1 MVDYRGAAP
10 VIHHLMNIAKHCALK
25 KRTVTKHDYDI
36 KKLLDYYTT
45 IQYYLYNSKIHP
57 GRKDMTD
64 AVLFEQKGMTAIL
77 TINRPKA
84 NQLSHDVFEGF
95 KDLLDRCESDNSIR
109 VIVITGSGDKIFCG
123 GADLSGGFGDFTPV
137 DFLKRGQ
144 DLFNR
149 IAEFQKPVIAAING
163 HALGGGCELALACHL
178 RLLKKGARI
187 GLTETNLGIIPGY
200 GGTLRLPKL
209 IGETKAIEYII
220 LGRQIESERA
230 IELGLVNRLTK
241 EDDTLHQALE
251 LADEISKRPPLAVKA
266 VLKIFANA
274 HCSDRETH
282 LKTEREELAK
292 LFGTK
297 DMVEG
302 ISAFAQK
309 REPNF
314 KGE

>member
-1 MVDYRGAAP
+1 MGD
-10 VIHHLMNIAKHCALK
+10 
-25 KRTVTKHDYDI
+25 
-36 KKLLDYYTT
+36 
-45 IQYYLYNSKIHP
+45 S
-57 GRKDMTD
+57 
-64 AVLFEQKGMTAIL
+64 VLFEQKEMTAIL

-95 KDLLDRCESDNSIR
+95 SALLDKCESDNSIR

-178 RLLKKGARI
+178 RVLKSGARI
-187 GLTETNLGIIPGY
+187 GLTETNLGIMPGY
-200 GGTLRLPKL
+200 GGTLRLPKV
-209 IGETKAIEYII
+209 IGETKALEYIL
-220 LGRQIESERA
+220 LGKQIDSDTA
-230 IELGLVNRLTK
+230 VALGMINRLSK
-241 EDDTLHQALE
+241 EEDTLADALQLAAE
-251 LADEISKRPPLAVKA
+251 LSKRPPLAVKA
-266 VLKIFANA
+266 VLKLHGQA
-274 HCSDRETH
+274 HRSDRETH
-282 LKTEREELAK
+282 LKTEREELAN

-297 DMVEG
+297 DVIEG
-302 ISAFAQK
+302 MTAFAQK
-309 REPNF
+309 REPVF

>member
-1 MVDYRGAAP
+1 
-10 VIHHLMNIAKHCALK
+10 MN
-25 KRTVTKHDYDI
+25 
-36 KKLLDYYTT
+36 
-45 IQYYLYNSKIHP
+45 
-57 GRKDMTD
+57 D
-64 AVLFEQKGMTAIL
+64 AVLFEQRDMTAIL

-95 KDLLDRCESDNSIR
+95 ATHLDRCFSDKSIR
-109 VIVITGSGDKIFCG
+109 VVIITGAGDKIFCG

-149 IAEFQKPVIAAING
+149 IAEFPKPVIAAING
-163 HALGGGCELALACHL
+163 HALGGGCELTLACHL
-178 RLLKKGARI
+178 RILKKGARI

-209 IGETKAIEYII
+209 IGDTKAIEYIL
-220 LGRQIESERA
+220 LGRQIDADRA
-230 IELGLVNRLTK
+230 MELGLVNRLSK
-241 EDDTLHQALE
+241 EDDTLNEAME
-251 LADEISKRPPLAVKA
+251 LAVELSKRPPLAVKA
-266 VLKIFANA
+266 ILKIISSA
-274 HCSDRETH
+274 HSFDREAH
-282 LKTEREELAK
+282 LKVEREELAQ

-309 REPNF
+309 REPHF